1 MRIAIVGYGKMGHL
15 VEGAALKRGH
25 EIVATIDPV
34 APDAQV
40 RLAGGGRAELFAAVK
55 DAAPDGIIEF
65 SHPSAVVENI
75 HALLP
80 LRVPLVV
87 GTTGWKD
94 DEASIKA
101 LAGTTGGCLLRS
113 ANFSLGVNLFY
124 RVVSEAARLFADE
137 YDVAVWEAHHNQ
149 KADSPSGTALEI
161 ARRVLAEN
169 RRKTRIVTGDSGRR
183 PAADELQVSG
193 TRIGSFPGTHT
204 VFFDSPSDTIE
215 LTHTVRNRDGLASGA
230 VFALERFADALASG
244 KLPRGALYGVEDVL
258 DKRVPG
264 GI

>member
-15 VEGAALKRGH
+15 VESAALKRAH

-34 APDAQV
+34 AADAQI
-40 RLAGGGRAELFAAVK
+40 RLTGGSRAELLQAVK
-55 DAAPDGIIEF
+55 NANAEGIIEF
-65 SHPSAVVENI
+65 SSPQAVVENI

-94 DEASIKA
+94 DEDSIRT
-101 LAGTTGGCLLRS
+101 LAGTTGGSILRS

-124 RVVSEAARLFADE
+124 QIVSEAARLFADADE

-161 ARRVLAEN
+161 ARCILAEN
-169 RRKTRIVTGDSGRR
+169 KRKTEIVTGEFKRK
-183 PAADELQVSG
+183 PASNELHVSS
-193 TRIGSFPGTHT
+193 TRVGSFPGTHK

-215 LTHTVRNRDGLASGA
+215 LTHTVRNREGLANGA
-230 VFALERFADALASG
+230 VFALERFANALSSG
-244 KLPRGALYGVEDVL
+244 KLKKGALYGIEDVL
-258 DKRVPG
+258 
-264 GI
+264 

>member
-15 VEGAALKRGH
+15 VEQAALKRGH

-34 APDAQV
+34 SIDAQIH
-40 RLAGGGRAELFAAVK
+40 LTGGLRAELFAAVK
-55 DAAPDGIIEF
+55 NASPEGIIEF

-101 LAGTTGGCLLRS
+101 LASTAGGSILRS

-124 RVVSEAARLFADE
+124 RIVSEAARLFADAEE

-161 ARRVLAEN
+161 ARRVLVEN
-169 RRKTRIVTGDSGRR
+169 KRKTEIVTGEFDCK
-183 PAADELQVSG
+183 PKANELHVSS
-193 TRIGSFPGTHT
+193 TRIGSFPGKHT

-215 LTHTVRNRDGLASGA
+215 LTHTVRNREGLANGA

-244 KLPRGALYGVEDVL
+244 KLQRGALYGMEDVL
-258 DKRVPG
+258 
-264 GI
+264 